1 MRIYPLRAIALA
13 TLLHVIGCSGTPAQP
28 STTDS
33 SVGGSS
39 SGGRA
44 GNVSSGG
51 NTSTGGNP
59 SIGGTRATGGL
70 PATGGNGAVNSTGGS
85 GGCSGTPTLGTVSPA
100 ALRTE
105 LAQAN
110 RSFLLINV
118 HTPLAGNIP
127 GTDAD
132 IVYTDV
138 PAIEAFIG
146 TDKSKPVV
154 IYCMSDHMATI
165 AGPQLVADGYCNVR
179 YLSGGLSAWET
190 AGYLVDP

>member
-1 MRIYPLRAIALA
+1 MLIYPPRAIALV
-13 TLLHVIGCSGTPAQP
+13 TLMHVVGCSGTPVQP
-28 STTDS
+28 STTETS
-33 SVGGSS
+33 IGGSS
-39 SGGRA
+39 SGGSA
-44 GNVSSGG
+44 SGG
-51 NTSTGGNP
+51 TNTSGHDSSTSGGQ
-59 SIGGTRATGGL
+59 ATGGTSTSGV
-70 PATGGNGAVNSTGGS
+70 ANSTGGS
-85 GGCSGTPTLGTVSPA
+85 GGCGGTPTLGTVSPA
-100 ALRTE
+100 ALQIE
-105 LAQAN
+105 LSQSA

-146 TDKSKPVV
+146 SDKSRLVV

-190 AGYLVDP
+190 AGYPVDP